1 MSGKDVRTMKVLLI
15 GLDGMTFDIAR
26 PLMDAGEMTA
36 LAALERRGVSATLL
50 STYPPISAPAWVTF
64 LTGNNP
70 GRHGLFNFQNLDLSR
85 YSGFSETLVN
95 SSYIRGK
102 TLLDHAGAAGKRIL
116 SYRLPITYPPWP
128 LNGVLV
134 SGQPVPDR
142 TRAYVTPAE
151 EATRLP
157 ALSLLSHDELTRV
170 KKAGDLAALERCNA
184 YELQVMDQIT
194 RRAIGDGTDLI
205 VTLTGIPDGL
215 HHSFWHLHD
224 PASPLH
230 DPTASAHD
238 RSIIRRWYVEIDHM
252 ISGWLASLGDEW
264 AVIVLSDH
272 GGGPAATRTLNLN
285 YFLAER
291 GYLKPMSRSR
301 VRVENLVAHQADALR
316 RWLGGKKVWLKNH
329 LPAALQTQLRQRLNG
344 TGRIDWGATRAYA
357 VPIFFPV
364 TGINLNVR
372 GRQPQ
377 GVVTRGAEY
386 ERVRTEIMAAVAAL
400 RDPATGTPLCR
411 QVLRKE
417 EVHSGPHL
425 DNVPDILLVTAEGV
439 DGGHDVDR
447 LFSPVPEATLRTLS
461 GTHTMEGIFIAAGA
475 PFRTT
480 VRLESPVGLADIL
493 PTALYL
499 AGVAVPDDIDGRVM
513 TPALAPAF
521 LAEHPIATSTRA
533 TDGDDGNAL
542 SAGEERE
549 MRKFLQDLGYIE

>member
-1 MSGKDVRTMKVLLI
+1 MKVLLI

-26 PLMDAGEMTA
+26 PLMDAGEMAA
-36 LAALERRGVSATLL
+36 LATLERRGVGATLM

-70 GRHGLFNFQNLDLSR
+70 GRHGLFNFQNFDLSR
-85 YSGFSETLVN
+85 YSGWSETLAN

-102 TLLDHAGAAGKRIL
+102 TLLDHAGAAGRRIL

-128 LNGVLV
+128 VNGVMV

-142 TRAYVTPAE
+142 RRAYVTPAE
-151 EATRLP
+151 ETSRLP

-170 KKAGDLAALERCNA
+170 KKAGDLAAIERNNA

-215 HHSFWHLHD
+215 HHSFWYLHD
-224 PASPLH
+224 PASPVH

-238 RSIIRRWYVEIDHM
+238 RGIIRRWYVEIDRM
-252 ISGWLASLGDEW
+252 IGGWLGALGDDW

-272 GGGPAATRTLNLN
+272 GGGPAPTRYLNLN
-285 YFLAER
+285 YLLAER
-291 GYLKPMSRSR
+291 GYLKRTSRSR
-301 VRVENLVAHQADALR
+301 VRIENVVARQADATR

-329 LPAALQTQLRQRLNG
+329 LPAALLAQLRQRLNG

-357 VPIFFPV
+357 VPIYFPV

-377 GVVTRGAEY
+377 GVVAAGVEY
-386 ERVRTEIMAAVAAL
+386 ERVRAEIMAAVAAL
-400 RDPATGTPLCR
+400 CDPATGAPVCHR
-411 QVLRKE
+411 VLRKE

-425 DNVPDILLVTAEGV
+425 HNVPDILLVMADGI

-461 GTHTMEGIFIAAGA
+461 GTHKMEGIFIAAGT
-475 PFRTT
+475 PFQSAT
-480 VRLESPVGLADIL
+480 RLESPVGLADIL

-499 AGVAVPDDIDGRVM
+499 AGVALPDDIDGRVM
-513 TPALAPAF
+513 TPALTPAF
-521 LAEHPIATSTRA
+521 LAEHPIVTTSARP

-542 SAGEERE
+542 SVGEERE